1 MKKLLAAMAVSL
13 LVAGCTGGSTPPY
26 PPTITV
32 TGTGTAYAE
41 PETALISL
49 GFNISETDPET
60 AVQAAAEQAESAIA
74 SAEAAGIGRENITTT
89 GYSLWVEDEYDYN
102 TYAYTGKT
110 LYHVNHS
117 MQVKVADTERVGAV
131 LAALVSGGA
140 NTVYSVR
147 FTVEDM
153 GEVYARA
160 RETALDDA
168 ARTAGQ
174 LAERLGVNIGG
185 VQNVSEWVDYYA
197 QSAFGSCDM
206 VCGEEFSPPM
216 NPSNQSLTLNVNVS
230 YLIIQ

>member
-1 MKKLLAAMAVSL
+1 MNKPLAAIAVSL

-41 PETALISL
+41 PETALINL
-49 GFNISETDPET
+49 GFSISETDPEI
-60 AVQAAAEQAESAIA
+60 AVQAAAEQAELTIA
-74 SAEAAGIGRENITTT
+74 SAEAAGIGRESITTT
-89 GYSLWVEDEYDYN
+89 GYSLWVENEYDYN
-102 TYAYTGKT
+102 TNAYTGNA

-117 MQVKVADTERVGAV
+117 MQVKVADTERLGAV
-131 LAALVSGGA
+131 LAALVSSGA
-140 NTVYSVR
+140 NTVYSVQ
-147 FTVEDM
+147 FTVEDL

-185 VQNVSEWVDYYA
+185 VQNVSEWVDYFA

-206 VCGEEFSPPM
+206 ACGEESSPPM
-216 NPSNQSLTLNVNVS
+216 NQSLTLNVNVS